1 MADTSVA
8 ITAGTGTA
16 IDTRT
21 EATNGNHRQVIV
33 IGDPATNAGVAPVD
47 ATNGLAVQ
55 IIPALPAGSNAIGK
69 LAANSGVDI
78 GDVDVTTVIPG
89 TGATQL
95 GKAADAVAGATDT
108 GVSILAIRDDSL
120 TTLTP
125 ADGDYAP
132 LRVNSTGALHVTG
145 GGGGTEYTE
154 DVAAAA
160 DPSGQI
166 LMAVRRDTLSASE
179 VSADGDNIALKATS
193 KGHLH
198 VFAEISTVG
207 QLAAGQAAMALSNP
221 VAIASDQSAIP
232 MVGSIA
238 HDSPDGGFPVKQ
250 GFKATSSLSALTPVT
265 TADRTDAFAGT
276 DGVQIVRPDTNLED
290 ISVQAISCTSGA
302 NTSALAAA
310 GASIKW
316 YVKGVIIF
324 NNGAS
329 NGSLLLT
336 DGSGGTTKA
345 KVPFPASTGTV
356 VTFPLPIAFT
366 ANTAVFADP
375 SGSDTIDVTIFG
387 FKSKV

>member
-1 MADTSVA
+1 MADTAVA
-8 ITAGTGTA
+8 ITAGSGTS

-21 EATNGNHRQVIV
+21 EGTNGNHRQVIV

-47 ATNGLAVQ
+47 ATTGLSVNVTNASLTVASHAVTNAGTFATQ
-55 IIPALPAGSNAIGK
+55 IDGAALTALQLIDDTVVAQGTALGSTKNSLIGG
-69 LAANSGVDI
+69 S
-78 GDVDVTTVIPG
+78 VTTSAPTYT
-89 TGATQL
+89 TGQISPLNLDT
-95 GKAADAVAGATDT
+95 AGN
-108 GVSILAIRDDSL
+108 
-120 TTLTP
+120 
-125 ADGDYAP
+125 
-132 LRVNSTGALHVTG
+132 LRVNVAAGGAA
-145 GGGGTEYTE
+145 GGTSST
-154 DVAAAA
+154 VGAAAPATATAVGFSDGTNMALGRVKAASTAAVAA
-160 DPSGQI
+160 DPSI
-166 LMAVRRDTLSASE
+166 VVA
-179 VSADGDNIALKATS
+179 
-193 KGHLH
+193 
-198 VFAEISTVG
+198 ISPNG
-207 QLAAGQAAMALSNP
+207 QLAAGQAAMASSNP

-238 HDSPDGGFPVKQ
+238 HDSADGGNPVKI
-250 GFKATSSLSALTPVT
+250 GFKSTTSLSALTPVA
-265 TADRTDAFAGT
+265 TAERTDAFAGT

-336 DGSGGTTKA
+336 DGSGGSTKA